1 MVALRNMTPTSTRSG
16 CLQNTI
22 MQGVPPSGYASQAA
36 RATAGKD
43 GTPASF
49 SDADFPALG
58 GGESS
63 SSAGAASSSVQ
74 VHLPSG
80 ASAHAAAD
88 ASGNDMS
95 TYGLAGLHAA
105 TKTVA
110 TTDLTSLGLSLNSR
124 APLHSSFG
132 LPWVDKPTV
141 PDANCKTPDCY
152 KLTPP
157 PLRTGHFS
165 RFDEQTLMYIFYCL
179 PRDTLQVCAAH
190 ELYSRKW
197 QYHIEMR
204 MWFTPTAD
212 PTSGQFHFFNVHA
225 WEKQVFT
232 SEVPGG
238 LARGLLAVSMLPPL
252 PAQSSAETE

>member
-1 MVALRNMTPTSTRSG
+1 
-16 CLQNTI
+16 
-22 MQGVPPSGYASQAA
+22 MQGVPPSGYANQSTRSGPSKESTQ
-36 RATAGKD
+36 
-43 GTPASF
+43 ASF

-58 GGESS
+58 GGDSS
-63 SSAGAASSSVQ
+63 SSTGAASSSVQ
-74 VHLPSG
+74 VHLPS
-80 ASAHAAAD
+80 ASSAHAAAD
-88 ASGNDMS
+88 ASGNDMN

-110 TTDLTSLGLSLNSR
+110 TTDLTGLGLSLNSR
-124 APLHSSFG
+124 APLHSTFG

-141 PDANCKTPDCY
+141 PDANSKTPDCY

-157 PLRTGHFS
+157 PLRTGHFT

-179 PRDTLQVCAAH
+179 PRDMLQLCAAH

-197 QYHIEMR
+197 QYHVEMR

-212 PTSGQFHFFNVHA
+212 PTSGQYHVFNVHA

-232 SEVPGG
+232 SDVPGG
-238 LARGLLAVSMLPPL
+238 VARGLLAASMLPPL
-252 PAQSSAETE
+252 PSQAQNDDD